1 MIVRMDRA
9 PPERLET
16 LRRALHQALRCGNLT
31 LRELSQ
37 QLGAAERE
45 LVPHLEHLERSLQR
59 GEERLAIEPAHC
71 IACGFAFEDRTRIAK
86 PGRCPDCKA
95 TRIAPPR
102 YAVVSA

>member
-1 MIVRMDRA
+1 MDRP

-16 LRRALHQALRCGNLT
+16 LRQALHQALRAGNLT

-45 LVPHLEHLERSLQR
+45 LLPHLEHLERSLQH
-59 GEERLAIEPAHC
+59 GAERLAIEPAHC

-86 PGRCPDCKA
+86 PGRCPACKA

-102 YAVVSA
+102 FAIMPA